1 MTPMNI
7 LLAIALL
14 SVMPPSSWPGPLD
27 SGAGVTVS
35 VQVLSAIGW
44 SDDRP
49 VVLGFRNPQA
59 ISITMMDGYQILTL
73 W

>member
-1 MTPMNI
+1 MGI
-7 LLAIALL
+7 WLVVVLL
-14 SVMPPSSWPGPLD
+14 SVTTPTSSPVPPDGR
-27 SGAGVTVS
+27 AGVTVS

-44 SDDRP
+44 SGDRP

-73 W
+73 Q

>member
-1 MTPMNI
+1 MNI

-14 SVMPPSSWPGPLD
+14 NVTPPSSWPGPLD